1 MERGVF
7 NILDYPIIYCNETD
21 LGNWDNIRVKKI
33 TNRGYMN
40 SLLKNKTKHNKSIGE
55 N

>member
-7 NILDYPIIYCNETD
+7 NILDYFIIYCNEID
-21 LGNWDNIRVKKI
+21 FGNWDNIRVKKI
-33 TNRGYMN
+33 INRGYMN
-40 SLLKNKTKHNKSIGE
+40 FLLKNKIKYDKSIGE